1 MGARSR
7 KGRRVERRWRRRR
20 LAEKE
25 ERGDVRGEGEMREE
39 GGEEENCHHA
49 SYPRKQVRCGKLVRT
64 KRTGKVG

>member
-25 ERGDVRGEGEMREE
+25 ERGDVRGEGEVRMRKERDEDEE
-39 GGEEENCHHA
+39 GWRGH
-49 SYPRKQVRCGKLVRT
+49 
-64 KRTGKVG
+64 